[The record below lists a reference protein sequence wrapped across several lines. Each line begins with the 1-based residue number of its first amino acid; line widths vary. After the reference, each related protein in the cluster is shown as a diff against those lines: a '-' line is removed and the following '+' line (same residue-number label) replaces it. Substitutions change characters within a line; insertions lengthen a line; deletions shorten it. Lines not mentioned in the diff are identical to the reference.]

1 MNRAAFIYLYF
12 FVGPVMGLSWGREKR
27 KRKKSLES
35 ANENCPRIDR
45 MYSREQL
52 SYKQKGMRPKM
63 KHENAAWAEEYIVLL
78 KRVY

>member
-1 MNRAAFIYLYF
+1 MNRAAFICGAHRGAWL
-12 FVGPVMGLSWGREKR
+12 GEKR
-27 KRKKSLES
+27 CKKGRKRLKS
-35 ANENCPRIDR
+35 ANENHRRFDR
-45 MYSREQL
+45 MYSRGQL